1 MSFKYGRLTGEIRK
15 KYGTQDAFAEV
26 IGMGRV
32 SLNQRLNGRIEW
44 SKDEMAKVM
53 KVLDL
58 PFALIPL
65 YFFEEEVQK
74 TEQAENARLS
84 GKGGEEG
91 WILLMGKYSYSYR
104 LSIRL
109 ELLNLRKKTKK
120 IKPSLLC

>member
-74 TEQAENARLS
+74 TEQAE
-84 GKGGEEG
+84 
-91 WILLMGKYSYSYR
+91 
-104 LSIRL
+104 
-109 ELLNLRKKTKK
+109 
-120 IKPSLLC
+120 